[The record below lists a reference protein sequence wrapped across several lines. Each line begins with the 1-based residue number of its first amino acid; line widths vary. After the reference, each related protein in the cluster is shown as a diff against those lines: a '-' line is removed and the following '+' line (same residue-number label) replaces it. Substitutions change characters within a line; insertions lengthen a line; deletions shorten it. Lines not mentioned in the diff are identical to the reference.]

1 MVNQNPNKLL
11 SMYVWVQAKY
21 PVKKKKDFRTG
32 IKNIKTDQD

>member
-21 PVKKKKDFRTG
+21 PVKKKKK
-32 IKNIKTDQD
+32 ILELE